1 MPVNPLA
8 VEGTDVVLRYDG
20 TIAVDTSDFQVPAG
34 QVTAVIGPNGSG
46 KSTLLNGI
54 AGLLQPLRGTITVHA
69 LHPSYVL
76 QSTRV
81 NESLPITV
89 REVVTMGRYPT
100 VGAYGR
106 LRSADRDAVDRAMTR
121 MGITHLSHRHLHDL
135 SGGQRQRV
143 FIAQGLAEDHDLL
156 LFDEPLTGLDLPSAK
171 VIDEVIHEEPQ
182 RGHTVVLTTHDLSE
196 AGQADN
202 VILMGGRVVSWGP
215 PAEVLA
221 SDNLIA
227 AYGPGLLHMEAGQI
241 FIDDPAHLEIRGG
254 HNSGT

>member
-1 MPVNPLA
+1 MNSLA

-20 TIAVDTSDFQVPAG
+20 TIAVDKSSFRVPTG
-34 QVTAVIGPNGSG
+34 KVTAVIGPNGSG

-54 AGLLQPLRGTITVHA
+54 AGLLRPISGTITVHA

-106 LRSADRDAVDRAMTR
+106 LRSADRDAVERAMTR

-182 RGHTVVLTTHDLSE
+182 RGHTVLLTTHDLSE

-202 VILMGGRVVSWGP
+202 VILMGGRVIAEGLP
-215 PAEVLA
+215 GEVLV
-221 SDNLIA
+221 SDNLAA
-227 AYGPGLLHMEAGQI
+227 AYGPGLLHMEAGQM
-241 FIDDPAHLEIRGG
+241 FIDDPAHMGIPGRYD
-254 HNSGT
+254 SRT

>member
-1 MPVNPLA
+1 MNPLA
-8 VEGTDVVLRYDG
+8 VEGADVVLRYDG
-20 TIAVDTSDFQVPAG
+20 TIAVDKSSFRVPTG
-34 QVTAVIGPNGSG
+34 KVTAVIGPNGSG

-54 AGLLQPLRGTITVHA
+54 AGLLRPISGTITVHA

-76 QSTRV
+76 QNTRV

-106 LRSADRDAVDRAMTR
+106 LRSADRYAVERAMTR

-196 AGQADN
+196 AGHADN
-202 VILMGGRVVSWGP
+202 VILMGGRVI
-215 PAEVLA
+215 AEGLPGDVLVG
-221 SDNLIA
+221 DNLA
-227 AYGPGLLHMEAGQI
+227 EAYGPGLLHMEAGQM
-241 FIDDPAHLEIRGG
+241 FIDDPAHLKIPGR
-254 HNSGT
+254 HDSGT

>member
-1 MPVNPLA
+1 MPINPLA
-8 VEGTDVVLRYDG
+8 VEGTDVILRYDG
-20 TIAVDTSDFQVPAG
+20 TIAVDKSSFQVPAG
-34 QVTAVIGPNGSG
+34 RVTAVIGPNGSG
-46 KSTLLNGI
+46 KSTLLNGV
-54 AGLLQPLRGTITVHA
+54 AGLIRPMSGTITVHA
-69 LHPSYVL
+69 RHPSYVL

-100 VGAYGR
+100 VGPYGR
-106 LRSADRDAVDRAMTR
+106 LRSIDRDAVERAMTR
-121 MGITHLSHRHLHDL
+121 MGITHLAHHHLHDL

-156 LFDEPLTGLDLPSAK
+156 LFDEPLTGLDMPSAK

-202 VILMGGRVVSWGP
+202 VILMSGRVVAWGP
-215 PAEVLA
+215 PGDVLT
-221 SDNLIA
+221 SDNLVA
-227 AYGPGLLHMEAGQI
+227 AYGPGLLHMEAGQV
-241 FIDDPAHLEIRGG
+241 FIDDPAHI
-254 HNSGT
+254 GTPGRHTSEN

>member
-1 MPVNPLA
+1 M
-8 VEGTDVVLRYDG
+8 
-20 TIAVDTSDFQVPAG
+20 
-34 QVTAVIGPNGSG
+34 GS
-46 KSTLLNGI
+46 
-54 AGLLQPLRGTITVHA
+54 PDW
-69 LHPSYVL
+69 
-76 QSTRV
+76 V

-106 LRSADRDAVDRAMTR
+106 LRSADRDAVERAMTR

-196 AGQADN
+196 AGHADN
-202 VILMGGRVVSWGP
+202 VILMGGRVIAEGL
-215 PAEVLA
+215 PADVLV
-221 SDNLIA
+221 SDNLA
-227 AYGPGLLHMEAGQI
+227 EAYGPGLLHMEPGQM
-241 FIDDPAHLEIRGG
+241 FIDDPAHLGIPGR
-254 HNSGT
+254 HDSGT